1 MTDEIYF
8 WETRR
13 EISND
18 EARRAAQRFIN
29 KHFDRIDREYPAV
42 SIPANPERDDDLVLL
57 SYFNQQERKAK
68 SGDLTF
74 AALRQANIAR
84 LPLFKGN
91 AGQTSHTEADGSD
104 WSLNDWIVAILGE
117 MGELANLAKKLRRG
131 DFSLDDEVP
140 EAISHKEGVVTY
152 RDWLANEGADV
163 GIYLDI
169 FLFQLRR
176 DLGDVIRRKFN
187 RTSDKIGVEVKL

>member
-1 MTDEIYF
+1 MTNVENKFDLNWTEGNRQMTDK
-8 WETRR
+8 
-13 EISND
+13 
-18 EARRAAQRFIN
+18 EA
-29 KHFDRIDREYPAV
+29 
-42 SIPANPERDDDLVLL
+42 
-57 SYFNQQERKAK
+57 NQQERKAK

-74 AALRQANIAR
+74 VALRQANIAR

-91 AGQTSHTEADGSD
+91 AGQTAHAEADGSD

-117 MGELANLAKKLRRG
+117 LGELANLAKKLRRG
-131 DFSLDDEVP
+131 DFNLDDEVP
-140 EAISHKEGVVTY
+140 EAISHKEGAVTY

-169 FLFQLRR
+169 FLLQLRR